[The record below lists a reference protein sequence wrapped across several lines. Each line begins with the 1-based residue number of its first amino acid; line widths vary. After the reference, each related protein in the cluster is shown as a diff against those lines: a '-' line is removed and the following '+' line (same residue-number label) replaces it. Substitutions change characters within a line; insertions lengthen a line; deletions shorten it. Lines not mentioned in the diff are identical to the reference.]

1 MELEIIFIYKASLCA
16 LHDDDL
22 HINCLHKC
30 MVYSCIGFVLK

>member
-1 MELEIIFIYKASLCA
+1 MDLEIIIIYKASLCV

-30 MVYSCIGFVLK
+30 MDFTHALALS